1 MDKRYLI
8 VLGACMTQ
16 FMVIGLLI
24 SFGVFFKAFETEFG
38 WSRATISSFTALAMF
53 MMGVFAIF
61 GGQLSDRFDPR
72 VVLSVTGLLFGFGYA
87 MMSQATEVW
96 HMYVI
101 FGLFISAGMATHD
114 VVTLSTIG
122 RWFEKR
128 RGIMTGVV
136 KTGTAVGQFTLPPL
150 VAALILMLGWQNAV
164 VILGVSAGVIL
175 LIGASLVKPAPK
187 PTEAE
192 TALQEPP
199 MSFAD
204 ARRTRQFWTICAI
217 QFLFFPTLTSI
228 PLHMAVHGSDLGM
241 TPTVAATLLS
251 TMGAVSA
258 VGRLLVG
265 QFSDKIGGRNAYI
278 LCFVPLITALVLL
291 MVVRDHTVLFAVIAL
306 YGFAHGGFFTVVAP
320 TIAESFGTK
329 AMGTIFGPVVF
340 CGTCAGAISPIVLG
354 FVYDTQG
361 SYVLGFGGLACLAT
375 LGLILATTL
384 KRGRVAFG

>member
-1 MDKRYLI
+1 MDKRYFI

-24 SFGVFFKAFETEFG
+24 SFGVFFKALETEFG
-38 WSRATISSFTALAMF
+38 WSRALISSFTALAMF

-61 GGQLSDRFDPR
+61 GGRLSDRFDPR
-72 VVLSVTGLLFGFGYA
+72 IVLSITGILFAVGYS
-87 MMSQATEVW
+87 MMSQVSEVW
-96 HMYVI
+96 QMYVI

-114 VVTLSTIG
+114 VVTLSTIA

-128 RGIMTGVV
+128 RGMMTGVV

-150 VAALILMLGWQNAV
+150 CAFLILQMGWQNAV
-164 VILGVSAGVIL
+164 ILLGVTAGVVL
-175 LIGASLVKPAPK
+175 LFGAQMVKPAPK

-192 TALQEPP
+192 AALETAP

-204 ARRTRQFWTICAI
+204 ARKTRQFWTICAI

-228 PLHMAVHGSDLGM
+228 PLHMAVHGADLGM
-241 TPTVAATLLS
+241 TPTLAASLLS

-258 VGRLLVG
+258 AGRLLVG
-265 QFSDKIGGRNAYI
+265 KYSDQIGGRNAYI
-278 LCFVPLITALVLL
+278 LCFVPLIIALLL
-291 MVVRDHTVLFAVIAL
+291 LILVRDHMVLFAVVAL

-329 AMGTIFGPVVF
+329 ALGTIFGPVVF
-340 CGTCAGAISPIVLG
+340 CGTCAGAVSPILLG
-354 FVYDTQG
+354 WIYDTQG
-361 SYVLGFGGLACLAT
+361 SYTMGFGGLACLAT

-384 KRGRVAFG
+384 KRGRVVGE

>member
-1 MDKRYLI
+1 MDKRYFI

-24 SFGVFFKAFETEFG
+24 SFGVFFQAFEAEFG

-53 MMGVFAIF
+53 MMGTFAII
-61 GGQLSDRFDPR
+61 GGRSSDRFDPR
-72 VVLSVTGLLFGFGYA
+72 IVLGITGCLFGFGYA
-87 MMSQATEVW
+87 MMSQVTELW
-96 HMYVI
+96 QMYLI

-136 KTGTAVGQFTLPPL
+136 KTGTAVGQFTLPPIC
-150 VAALILMLGWQNAV
+150 AFLILQVGWKEAV
-164 VILGVSAGVIL
+164 IILGVTAGVVL
-175 LIGASLVKPAPK
+175 LIGASLVKPAPA
-187 PTEAE
+187 PDAVHTASEA
-192 TALQEPP
+192 PP
-199 MSFAD
+199 MTFAD

-228 PLHMAVHGSDLGM
+228 PLHMAVHGADLGM
-241 TPTVAATLLS
+241 TPTLAATLLS

-278 LCFVPLITALVLL
+278 LCFVPLILALVLL
-291 MVVRDHTVLFAVIAL
+291 ILVRDHYVLFAVIAL

-329 AMGTIFGPVVF
+329 ALGTIFGPVVF
-340 CGTCAGAISPIVLG
+340 CGTCAGAVSPIVLG
-354 FVYDTQG
+354 WIYDTQG
-361 SYVLGFGGLACLAT
+361 SYVIGFAGLAGLAT
-375 LGLILATTL
+375 LGPILATTL
-384 KRGRVAFG
+384 KRGRVAAG